1 MLASLRRGLRAH
13 ALKASPLLLPSR
25 FDPNFRYCSAQ
36 LSSAQ
41 LSSAQLSTAWLCA
54 EGRRDRTTID
64 SFEPRSDYATWRL
77 VLATY
82 S

>member
-41 LSSAQLSTAWLCA
+41 LSSAQLSSAPHGCA
-54 EGRRDRTTID
+54 LRADVTGPQLIPLSHDLITQRG
-64 SFEPRSDYATWRL
+64 
-77 VLATY
+77 V
-82 S
+82 